1 MSVLTVK
8 LPSHEVSYELKIE
21 KGLLNRVSNEVSKV
35 FTGAKIAIVTDE
47 TVYDLYAK
55 SIIKDLKAADYEVQC
70 IVLPPGEQTK
80 TFDLLPKIYSALADF
95 GLTRS
100 DLIIALGGGVIGDIT
115 GFAASSYLRGVSFVQ
130 IPTTLLAQVD
140 SSVGGKVGVDL
151 PEGKNLVGAFYHPLL
166 VLIDPLVLETLTDS
180 AFADGMAEVI
190 KYSCIKDLNL
200 FHRLMELSSRK
211 EVMQHIDW
219 IIETCCTI
227 KQVIVQADEKDL
239 GERMVLNFGHTLGHA
254 IEAYYQY
261 EKYTHGQG
269 VAIGMVAISKI
280 AESKQLTKIGTTDRL
295 VTLLQQHHLPVELD
309 NPETYPNL
317 LPYITKDK
325 KNIDGSLTVIV
336 LKDIGHATLYQTTL
350 TFFDS
355 LTIGGTTL

>member
-1 MSVLTVK
+1 M
-8 LPSHEVSYELKIE
+8 SYELKIE
-21 KGLLNRVSNEVSKV
+21 KGLLDRVSNEVSKV
-35 FTGAKIAIVTDE
+35 FTGAKVAIVTDE

-70 IVLPPGEQTK
+70 IVLPPGEQNK
-80 TFDLLPKIYSALADF
+80 SFDSLSKIYSALSDF

-115 GFAASSYLRGVSFVQ
+115 GFAASSYLRGISFVQ

-190 KYSCIKDLNL
+190 KYGCIKDLNL

-227 KQVIVQADEKDL
+227 KQTIVQADEKDL

-269 VAIGMVAISKI
+269 VAIGMIAISRI
-280 AESKQLTKIGTTDRL
+280 AEFKQMTTVGTTDRL
-295 VTLLQQHHLPVELD
+295 ITLLQQHQLPTDLE
-309 NPETYPNL
+309 NPGAYPKL
-317 LPYITKDK
+317 LPYIKKDK

-336 LKDIGHATLYQTTL
+336 LTDIGHATMHQTAL

-355 LTIGGTTL
+355 LNTGGTTLWQI

>member
-55 SIIKDLKAADYEVQC
+55 SIIKDLEAADYEVHC

-80 TFDLLPKIYSALADF
+80 TFDSLPNLYSAFAEF

-115 GFAASSYLRGVSFVQ
+115 GFAASSYLRGISFVQ

-190 KYSCIKDLNL
+190 KYGCIKDFNL

-239 GERMVLNFGHTLGHA
+239 GERMILNFGHTLGHA

-269 VAIGMVAISKI
+269 VAIGMVAISRI
-280 AESKQLTKIGTTDRL
+280 AESKQMTTDGTTDRMI
-295 VTLLQQHHLPVELD
+295 TLLQQHRLPIELED
-309 NPETYPNL
+309 FEDYPKL
-317 LPYITKDK
+317 LPYIKKDK
-325 KNIDGSLTVIV
+325 KNIAGSLSVIV
-336 LKDIGHATLYQTTL
+336 LADVGRATLHQTSL
-350 TFFDS
+350 SFFDS
-355 LTIGGTTL
+355 LDTGGTV

>member
-1 MSVLTVK
+1 MAVLTVK
-8 LPSHEVSYELKIE
+8 LPSNEVSYELKIE

-47 TVYDLYAK
+47 TVYGLYAK
-55 SIIKDLKAADYEVQC
+55 SIIKDLEAADYEVQC

-80 TFDLLPKIYSALADF
+80 TFDSLPNLYSAFADF

-115 GFAASSYLRGVSFVQ
+115 GFAASSYLRGISFVQ

-166 VLIDPLVLETLTDS
+166 VLIDPLVLESLTDS

-190 KYSCIKDLNL
+190 KYGCIKDLNL

-239 GERMVLNFGHTLGHA
+239 GERMILNFGHTLGHA

-269 VAIGMVAISKI
+269 VAVGMVAISRI
-280 AESKQLTKIGTTDRL
+280 AESKQMTTDGTTDRMI
-295 VTLLQQHHLPVELD
+295 TLLQQHRLPIELED
-309 NPETYPNL
+309 FEDYPKL
-317 LPYITKDK
+317 LPYIKKDK
-325 KNIDGSLTVIV
+325 KNIVGSLSVIV
-336 LKDIGHATLYQTTL
+336 LADVGRATLHQTSL
-350 TFFDS
+350 SFFDS
-355 LTIGGTTL
+355 LDTGGTV

>member
-21 KGLLNRVSNEVSKV
+21 RGLLNRVSNEVSKV
-35 FTGAKIAIVTDE
+35 FTGTKIAIVTDE

-80 TFDLLPKIYSALADF
+80 TFDSLPNLYSAFAEF

-115 GFAASSYLRGVSFVQ
+115 GFAASSYLRGISYVQ

-190 KYSCIKDLNL
+190 KYGCIKDLNL

-261 EKYTHGQG
+261 ETYTHGQG
-269 VAIGMVAISKI
+269 VAIGMVAISRI
-280 AESKQLTKIGTTDRL
+280 AESKQMTTVGTTERL
-295 VTLLQQHHLPVELD
+295 INLLQQHQLPIELE
-309 NPETYPNL
+309 NPEAYPKL
-317 LPYITKDK
+317 LPYIKKDK
-325 KNIDGSLTVIV
+325 KNIAGSLSVIV
-336 LKDIGHATLYQTTL
+336 LADFGRATVHQTAL
-350 TFFDS
+350 SFFDS
-355 LTIGGTTL
+355 LDTGGTL

>member
-1 MSVLTVK
+1 MPVLTVK
-8 LPSHEVSYELKIE
+8 FPSQEVRYELKIE
-21 KGLLNRVSNEVSKV
+21 KGLLNHVSHEVKNV

-47 TVYDLYAK
+47 TVYALYAK
-55 SIIKDLKAADYEVQC
+55 SIIKDLEAADYKVQC

-80 TFDLLPKIYSALADF
+80 TFDSLPHIYSALADF

-115 GFAASSYLRGVSFVQ
+115 GFAASSYLRGISFVQ

-190 KYSCIKDLNL
+190 KYGCIKDLNL
-200 FHRLMELSSRK
+200 FHRLTELSSRK

-227 KQVIVQADEKDL
+227 KQVIVQTDEKDL
-239 GERMVLNFGHTLGHA
+239 GERMILNFGHTLGHA

-269 VAIGMVAISKI
+269 VAIGMVAISRI
-280 AESKQLTKIGTTDRL
+280 AESKQMTTDGTTDQL
-295 VTLLQQHHLPVELD
+295 ITLLQQHRLPIALEDLED
-309 NPETYPNL
+309 YPKL
-317 LPYITKDK
+317 LPYIKKDK
-325 KNIDGSLTVIV
+325 KNSGGSLSVIV
-336 LKDIGHATLYQTTL
+336 LVDVGRATLHQTTL
-350 TFFDS
+350 SFFDS
-355 LTIGGTTL
+355 LDTGGTA

>member
-8 LPSHEVSYELKIE
+8 LPSHEVNYELKIE

-47 TVYDLYAK
+47 NVYGLYAK
-55 SIIKDLKAADYEVQC
+55 SIIKDLKAAGYEVQC

-80 TFDLLPKIYSALADF
+80 TFDSLPNLYSEFAEF

-100 DLIIALGGGVIGDIT
+100 DLIVALGGGVIGDIT
-115 GFAASSYLRGVSFVQ
+115 GFAASSYLRGISFVQ

-140 SSVGGKVGVDL
+140 SSVGGKVGIDL

-180 AFADGMAEVI
+180 AFADGLAEVI
-190 KYSCIKDLNL
+190 KYGCIKDLPL
-200 FHRLMELSSRK
+200 FNRLMELSSRA

-227 KQVIVQADEKDL
+227 KQTIVQADEKDL

-269 VAIGMVAISKI
+269 VAIGMVAISRI
-280 AESKQLTKIGTTDRL
+280 AESKQITPDGLTDRL
-295 VTLLQQHHLPVELD
+295 ITLLQQHRLPVELKD
-309 NPETYPNL
+309 LEDYPKL
-317 LPYITKDK
+317 LPYIKKDK
-325 KNIDGSLTVIV
+325 KNIAGSLSVIV
-336 LKDIGHATLYQTTL
+336 LTDIGRATVHQASLS
-350 TFFDS
+350 FFDS
-355 LTIGGTTL
+355 LDTGGTV

>member
-1 MSVLTVK
+1 MSVLTIK
-8 LPSHEVSYELKIE
+8 LPTNEVSYELKIE
-21 KGLLNRVSNEVSKV
+21 KGILNRVSNEVSKI

-70 IVLPPGEQTK
+70 IILPPGEQTK
-80 TFDLLPKIYSALADF
+80 TFNSLPNLYSAFADF

-115 GFAASSYLRGVSFVQ
+115 GFSASSYLRGISYVQ

-190 KYSCIKDLNL
+190 KYGCIKDLNL
-200 FHRLMELSSRK
+200 FHHLMNLSSRK

-219 IIETCCTI
+219 LIETCCTI

-254 IEAYYQY
+254 IEAYYHY
-261 EKYTHGQG
+261 KTYTHGQG
-269 VAIGMVAISKI
+269 VAIGMVAISRI
-280 AESKQLTKIGTTDRL
+280 AESKQLTTDGTTDRL
-295 VTLLQQHHLPVELD
+295 ITLLQQHRLPTELED
-309 NPETYPNL
+309 PEDYPKL
-317 LPYITKDK
+317 LPYIKKDK
-325 KNIDGSLTVIV
+325 KNIAGSLSVIV
-336 LKDIGHATLYQTTL
+336 LSDIGNATVHQTSL
-350 TFFDS
+350 SFFDS
-355 LTIGGTTL
+355 LDTGGTT

>member
-1 MSVLTVK
+1 MSVITVK

-21 KGLLNRVSNEVSKV
+21 KGLLDRVSSEVSKV

-47 TVYDLYAK
+47 TVYDFYAK

-80 TFDLLPKIYSALADF
+80 TFDSLPNLYSAFAEF

-100 DLIIALGGGVIGDIT
+100 DLIIALGGGVIGDLA
-115 GFAASSYLRGVSFVQ
+115 GFAASSYLRGISFVQ

-151 PEGKNLVGAFYHPLL
+151 LEGKNLVGAFYHPLL

-180 AFADGMAEVI
+180 AFADGMAEII
-190 KYSCIKDLNL
+190 KYGCIKDLNL
-200 FHRLMELSSRK
+200 FHRLMALSSRK
-211 EVMQHIDW
+211 EVMQHINW

-227 KQVIVQADEKDL
+227 KQVIVQADETDL

-269 VAIGMVAISKI
+269 VAIGMVAISRI
-280 AESKQLTKIGTTDRL
+280 AESKRMTTVGTTDQL
-295 VTLLQQHHLPVELD
+295 ITLLQQHQLPIELE
-309 NPETYPNL
+309 NPEAYPKL
-317 LPYITKDK
+317 LPYIKKDK
-325 KNIDGSLTVIV
+325 KNIAGNLSVIV
-336 LKDIGHATLYQTTL
+336 LTDIGRATLHQTSL
-350 TFFDS
+350 SFFDS
-355 LTIGGTTL
+355 LDTGGTV